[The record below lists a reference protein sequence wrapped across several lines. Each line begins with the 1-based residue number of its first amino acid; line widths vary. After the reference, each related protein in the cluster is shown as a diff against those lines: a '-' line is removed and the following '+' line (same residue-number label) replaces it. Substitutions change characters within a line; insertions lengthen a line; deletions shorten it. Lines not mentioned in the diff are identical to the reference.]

1 MKPVSIICWCP
12 ETYARSSDRI
22 SFDSDLF
29 VTYAR
34 RRSTPVSTVLWKLV
48 RFFIINIF
56 LIKRPS
62 KLKSCKLFSTIQE
75 RINLES
81 ILQEPQIV
89 RWLKAQI
96 YTERTKAPNFAWLQL
111 RACQSILGS
120 VPTATSS
127 GFAATAR

>member
-1 MKPVSIICWCP
+1 MKKSENLSADEYFQKILQVCKIMKPVSIICWCP
-12 ETYARSSDRI
+12 ETYARSSVRI

-62 KLKSCKLFSTIQE
+62 KLKSCKLFSTI
-75 RINLES
+75 
-81 ILQEPQIV
+81 
-89 RWLKAQI
+89 
-96 YTERTKAPNFAWLQL
+96 
-111 RACQSILGS
+111 
-120 VPTATSS
+120 
-127 GFAATAR
+127 